1 MTIMNRRNAVV
12 GFLTL
17 KVGKMMARKKAKQ
30 VTGRFA
36 NRKKNDKNAKN
47 AKKS

>member
-1 MTIMNRRNAVV
+1 MSIVNRRNAVT

-17 KVGKMMARKKAKQ
+17 KVGKMVARKKAKQ

-36 NRKKNDKNAKN
+36 RNKKNSKNDK
-47 AKKS
+47 SS

>member
-1 MTIMNRRNAVV
+1 MSIVNRRNAVV

-17 KVGKMMARKKAKQ
+17 KVGKMVARRKAKQ

-36 NRKKNDKNAKN
+36 NRKKKDD
-47 AKKS
+47 KKSE